1 MRESVSEAGPR
12 WLNQGTSGGL
22 AALLSAPATE
32 RSERGLV
39 GGRCFG
45 PGKRR
50 HGCAAMWKGSL
61 APVERFDRKVG
72 EQSRR
77 DRKHQRSRFAAR
89 AREENAQRGSSP
101 SPDRQVGSPFAGKAS
116 TMVAAGARGTPIR
129 GTIRGRV
136 YRHKRLAGVNVHGV
150 APKLAQTVR
159 VAKQGPKTVVRPAQ
173 AGSCPG
179 NWRFHRVPVFDNSLV
194 AEIGKRCL
202 LTQRPTT
209 R

>member
-1 MRESVSEAGPR
+1 
-12 WLNQGTSGGL
+12 
-22 AALLSAPATE
+22 
-32 RSERGLV
+32 
-39 GGRCFG
+39 
-45 PGKRR
+45 
-50 HGCAAMWKGSL
+50 
-61 APVERFDRKVG
+61 
-72 EQSRR
+72 
-77 DRKHQRSRFAAR
+77 
-89 AREENAQRGSSP
+89 
-101 SPDRQVGSPFAGKAS
+101 
-116 TMVAAGARGTPIR
+116 MVAAGARGTPIR

-136 YRHKRLAGVNVHGV
+136 HRHKRLAGVNVDGV
-150 APKLAQTVR
+150 APKLAQPVR